1 MLFFV
6 RGIRAVRRF
15 FSGGLQRIA
24 CAMWGAMA
32 AMDGGGSCYPP
43 RPRRTQR
50 PVVSDELLRLH
61 VLANSDSPAD
71 QQIKLKV
78 RDAIQQQFAASW
90 RDAPSGEVCRSWA
103 QRDLKA
109 IEACA
114 NQVLAEHGFAY
125 QAKAQI
131 GVYAFPDRV
140 YEDVVALPAGRYWG
154 VRILLGE
161 AQGQNWWCVLYPPLC
176 AGGEPKEDE
185 PVEVRSWIWD
195 NLPESWQRCLA
206 NFWIGKV

>member
-15 FSGGLQRIA
+15 FSGRPERIA

-32 AMDGGGSCYPP
+32 AMVVGLMLSTTAQAD
-43 RPRRTQR
+43 TR

-206 NFWIGKV
+206 NFWIGQV